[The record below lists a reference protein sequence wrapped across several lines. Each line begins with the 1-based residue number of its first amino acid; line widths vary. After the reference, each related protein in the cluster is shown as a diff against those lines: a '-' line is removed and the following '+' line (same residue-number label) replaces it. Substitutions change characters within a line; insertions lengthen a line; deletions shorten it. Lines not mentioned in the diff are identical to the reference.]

1 MTRTGQGSWPQVI
14 RRSTVLLVVL
24 VGMLGLATAGFVF
37 WNKDRSVHA
46 HIVINDYDLA
56 TAFKSASAREELG
69 HLLNV
74 MRDRLEGVDLIPGG
88 RPTLPGHSEAPSA
101 SLFLFRQRVGEV
113 LEIERRFA
121 DPMFSGLVERLE
133 RRMRQISD
141 QTFDLRD
148 GQAVSRQTYEDFR
161 SLYTILTQLERLHVI
176 ADNELLEEHEE
187 IEARDTLAFFAF
199 LVAVALIGYMAT
211 RHWLG
216 VIGKVVAGQKR
227 AEEEQRR
234 SEARF
239 RSAFENVSVGNIIFR
254 DTGVIE
260 ACNSAALTIF
270 GYARDDVVGRTIKDL
285 VPEAHWSAPVGAYG
299 NIQTTDSPKDIGA
312 GREINGVRGDGVEF
326 PVHLVVSEMPTE
338 EGRLFVGSVTD
349 LSEIKELEQRLFR
362 SQRLEAVGQL
372 TGGVAHDFN
381 NVMTTILGNAEI
393 LVESLH
399 ENEPDRRLAAA
410 ILRAVDRGSSLTQ
423 RLLAFSRKQVLF
435 PVPAD
440 VAGLID
446 GLADMLRRTLG
457 ETITLTVTHGLTP
470 WPAYIDPIQFESA
483 LVNLV
488 LNARD
493 AMPAGGV
500 LEIETRNET
509 VPAGTASSHEDLA
522 PGDYVVVQV
531 RDNGTG
537 MSEETVRKAIEPF
550 FTTKEV
556 GKGSGLGLSMVYGF
570 AKQSKGHIAITSAV
584 DKGTTA
590 ELFLPRSV
598 AVQKE
603 LGEAPAAKWLA
614 PGSGRV
620 LVVEDDAEVRSI
632 ASGILR
638 KQGYEVL
645 EASDHNQALKNLQD
659 GPTIDL
665 LFTDVVLPHGQNG
678 VEIAEQARRLEP
690 DIKVLFTSGYTENA
704 VLGEG
709 FDTDAHLLAKPYRK
723 NELLEKVGRLLAVRP
738 AKPAGGGVKSPSS
751 ALRTGLR

>member
-1 MTRTGQGSWPQVI
+1 MKRARPGSWPQIV

-46 HIVINDYDLA
+46 HSVINDYHLA
-56 TAFKSASAREELG
+56 SAFKTASAREELG
-69 HLLNV
+69 HLLSV
-74 MRDRLEGVDLIPGG
+74 VHDRLEGGDALPHG
-88 RPTLPGHSEAPSA
+88 RPVLPGHSEAPSA
-101 SLFLFRQRVGEV
+101 AFFLLRQRVNEV

-121 DPMFSGLVERLE
+121 DPAFSNLVQRLDQRMRGLSEQTSGLQE
-133 RRMRQISD
+133 
-141 QTFDLRD
+141 

-161 SLYTILTQLERLHVI
+161 SLYTILTQLERLHAI
-176 ADNELLEEHEE
+176 AHDELLEEHEA
-187 IEARDTLAFFAF
+187 IEARDTLAIFAF
-199 LVAVALIGYMAT
+199 LAAVALIGFVAI
-211 RHWLG
+211 RHWLA
-216 VIGKVVAGQKR
+216 VIEKVVAGQKR

-270 GYARDDVVGRTIKDL
+270 GYARDDVGGQNIKDL
-285 VPEAHWSAPVGAYG
+285 VPEARWSDPAGASG
-299 NIQTTDSPKDIGA
+299 NQPTKDGA
-312 GREINGVRGDGVEF
+312 NGMEPGRELSGVRGDGVEF
-326 PVHLVVSEMPTE
+326 PAHLVVSEMPTE

-381 NVMTTILGNAEI
+381 NVMTTILGNAES

-399 ENEPDRRLAAA
+399 DNEPDRRLAAA

-440 VAGLID
+440 VGELID
-446 GLADMLRRTLG
+446 GLVDMLRRSLG
-457 ETITLTVTHGLTP
+457 ETITLTVRHGSTP
-470 WPAYIDPIQFESA
+470 WQAYIDPIQFESA
-483 LVNLV
+483 FVNLV

-493 AMPAGGV
+493 AMPAGGM

-509 VPAGTASSHEDLA
+509 VTADTATLHEDLT
-522 PGDYVVVQV
+522 PGDYVVVLV
-531 RDNGTG
+531 RDSGTG
-537 MSEETVRKAIEPF
+537 MSEEIVGKAVEPF

-590 ELFLPRSV
+590 ELFLPHSV
-598 AVQKE
+598 EVREQ
-603 LGEAPAAKWLA
+603 LGEAPAETWLA

-620 LVVEDDAEVRSI
+620 LVVEDDAEVRTI

-638 KQGYEVL
+638 KQGYDVL
-645 EASDHNQALKNLQD
+645 EAGDHKQALKHLRD
-659 GPTIDL
+659 GPKIDL
-665 LFTDVVLPHGQNG
+665 VFTDVVLPKGKNG
-678 VEIAEQARRLEP
+678 VEIAEQARQLDPEV
-690 DIKVLFTSGYTENA
+690 KVLFTSGYTENA
-704 VLGEG
+704 VLGDDL
-709 FDTDAHLLAKPYRK
+709 DTDAHLLTKPYRK
-723 NELLEKVGRLLAVRP
+723 NELLKKVGRLLAARP
-738 AKPAGGGVKSPSS
+738 AEHAGGGATRLSP

>member
-1 MTRTGQGSWPQVI
+1 MTRAGQGSWPQVV
-14 RRSTVLLVVL
+14 RRSTVLVVVL

-46 HIVINDYDLA
+46 HRVINDYHLA
-56 TAFKSASAREELG
+56 SAFKSASAREELG
-69 HLLNV
+69 HLLSV
-74 MRDRLEGVDLIPGG
+74 VRDHLKGSDALPDG
-88 RPTLPGHSEAPSA
+88 RPALPGHSEAPSA
-101 SLFLFRQRVGEV
+101 AYFLLRQRVSEV

-121 DPMFSGLVERLE
+121 DPAFSGIAQRLE
-133 RRMRQISD
+133 RRMNAISER
-141 QTFDLRD
+141 TSGLRD
-148 GQAVSRQTYEDFR
+148 GQAISPQTYEDLR
-161 SLYTILTQLERLHVI
+161 SLYTILTQLERLHAI
-176 ADNELLEEHEE
+176 AHDELLEEHEE
-187 IEARDTLAFFAF
+187 IEARDTLAFVA
-199 LVAVALIGYMAT
+199 LLAAVALIGYVAI
-211 RHWLG
+211 RHWLA
-216 VIGKVVAGQKR
+216 VIEKVVAGQKR

-270 GYARDDVVGRTIKDL
+270 GYARDSVIGRNTKDL
-285 VPEAHWSAPVGAYG
+285 VPEARWSDPAGSSASEPTA
-299 NIQTTDSPKDIGA
+299 DDRKAMEA
-312 GREINGVRGDGVEF
+312 GRELLGVRDDGVEF
-326 PVHLVVSEMPTE
+326 PVNLVVSEMPTE

-381 NVMTTILGNAEI
+381 NVMTTILGNAES
-393 LVESLH
+393 LVESLP

-435 PVPAD
+435 PVPAN
-440 VAGLID
+440 VGSLID
-446 GLADMLRRTLG
+446 GLADMLRRSLG
-457 ETITLTVTHGLTP
+457 ETITLTVTHGPTP
-470 WPAYIDPIQFESA
+470 WQAYIDPIQFESA

-493 AMPAGGV
+493 AMPAGGI
-500 LEIETRNET
+500 LEIETRSET
-509 VPAGTASSHEDLA
+509 VPADTASSHEDLA
-522 PGDYVVVQV
+522 PGDYVVVAV

-537 MSEETVRKAIEPF
+537 MPEQIVRKAVEPF

-598 AVQKE
+598 EVREE
-603 LGEAPAAKWLA
+603 LGEAVAEKWLA

-638 KQGYEVL
+638 KQGYDVL
-645 EASDHNQALKNLQD
+645 EASDHKQALEHLQE
-659 GPTIDL
+659 GPKIDL
-665 LFTDVVLPHGQNG
+665 LFTDVVLPNGKNG
-678 VEIAEQARRLEP
+678 VEIAKQARRLDPEV
-690 DIKVLFTSGYTENA
+690 KVLFTSGYTENA
-704 VLGEG
+704 VLGDE
-709 FDTDAHLLAKPYRK
+709 FETDAHLLAKPYRK
-723 NELLEKVGRLLAVRP
+723 NELLEKVGRLLAARP
-738 AKPAGGGVKSPSS
+738 AEHAGGGVTNHSP